1 MAASSQL
8 RLLIAKRMLMDW
20 LFNGLPIHVLLVH
33 YVVIIVPMTALCLV
47 LAAAWPAAR
56 RRLGIVTPIL
66 ALSALISV
74 PIATEA
80 GEALEEQV
88 AETALSELHTE
99 LGENLL
105 PWVIALFVVALA
117 QWAWYRF
124 FTGDGRF
131 AGAITSRPA
140 RIAITV
146 LLVVAVAAVV
156 IGSVVT
162 VVIIGES
169 GARAAWESRVG

>member
-1 MAASSQL
+1 
-8 RLLIAKRMLMDW
+8 MDW
-20 LFNGLPIHVLLVH
+20 LLNGLPIHVLVVH
-33 YVVIIVPMTALCLV
+33 YVVIIVPLTALCLV

-74 PIATEA
+74 LITTEA
-80 GEALEEQV
+80 GEALQEQV
-88 AETALSELHTE
+88 AETALSELHTQ

-105 PWVIALFVVALA
+105 PWVIVLFVVALA
-117 QWAWYRF
+117 QWVWHRF
-124 FTGDGRF
+124 FTGAGRF
-131 AGAITSRPA
+131 ARVVTSRPA
-140 RIAITV
+140 RLVITV
-146 LLVVAVAAVV
+146 ILTLAVATAA

-169 GARAAWESRVG
+169 GARAAWESRVS

>member
-1 MAASSQL
+1 
-8 RLLIAKRMLMDW
+8 MDW
-20 LFNGLPIHVLLVH
+20 LFNGLPLHVLLTH
-33 YVVIIVPMTALCLV
+33 FVVIIVPLTALCLV

-74 PIATEA
+74 PITTEA

-88 AETALSELHTE
+88 QETALSEVHTH
-99 LGENLL
+99 LGKDLL
-105 PWVIALFVVALA
+105 PWVIAVFVVALA
-117 QWAWYRF
+117 HWAWYRF

-131 AGAITSRPA
+131 AHVVSSRPV
-140 RIAITV
+140 RIAVTV
-146 LLVVAVAAVV
+146 VLIAVVVAVV
-156 IGSVVT
+156 IGSVAT

-169 GARAAWESRVG
+169 GARAAWESRLG